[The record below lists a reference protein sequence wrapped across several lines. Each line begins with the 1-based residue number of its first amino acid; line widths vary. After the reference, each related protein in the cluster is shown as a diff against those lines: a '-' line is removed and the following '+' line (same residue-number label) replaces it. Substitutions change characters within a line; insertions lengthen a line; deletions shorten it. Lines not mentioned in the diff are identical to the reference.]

1 VPRFYIPPESW
12 SPEAPVL
19 SEAESHH
26 CLSVLRLNQGDKVTA
41 FDGRGSEISTTI
53 TEATRGAV
61 ALAPAKPQRSP
72 EFGAKIA
79 IAQAIPKGKNMDLI
93 IEKATELGA
102 AEVYPLLS
110 ERTVIRLD
118 SEEREKKRDKW
129 QARAVE
135 ACKQSG
141 QNFLP
146 TVHTPA
152 TTEQFFATGR
162 PDYDLLLVASLQPG
176 SRHLKEILAEHL
188 AESGSPPKSALILIG
203 PEGDYTPS
211 EINAAQNVG
220 CLPMTLG
227 PIVLRTETAAIYSLS
242 VLAYELL

>member
-1 VPRFYIPPESW
+1 MPRFYIPPESW
-12 SPEAPVL
+12 SPEAPAL

-26 CLSVLRLNQGDKVTA
+26 CLNVLRLTEGDKVTA
-41 FDGRGSEISTTI
+41 FDGRGSEISTTVAA
-53 TEATRGAV
+53 ATRGAV
-61 ALAPAKPQRSP
+61 TLAPAKPQRSP
-72 EFGAKIA
+72 ELGAKIA
-79 IAQAIPKGKNMDLI
+79 IGQAVPKGKNMDLI
-93 IEKATELGA
+93 IEKATELGVS
-102 AEVYPLLS
+102 EIFPLLS

-118 SEEREKKRDKW
+118 REEREKKRDKW

-146 TVHTPA
+146 VVHAPA
-152 TTEQFFATGR
+152 TTEQFLAAGR
-162 PDYDLLLVASLQPG
+162 PAYDLLLVASLQPG

-188 AESGSPPKSALILIG
+188 AESGSAPKSALILIG

-211 EINAAQNVG
+211 EINAAQNAG

-227 PIVLRTETAAIYSLS
+227 PIVLRTETAAIYSLG